1 MNRALKIGLLS
12 VGGCYA
18 AISLAGC
25 KASACPDTAGPD
37 GGTVTRDNCVQLE
50 PTYPYED
57 KPRLSS
63 TKWAT
68 GQAISI
74 KNQNGEV
81 AVSADSTVAD
91 EVQVSGTPFTR
102 DTKDAA
108 GQQSATNRL
117 GAMANPTVTTDVSGV
132 IVSAPGG
139 GVFDGYRLT
148 VHVPAGFD
156 GAIAVTGGAGEVTLH
171 SAAGAKS
178 TTIHNGAGKVT
189 ADNLTGT
196 IDLST
201 GSGDLSVSAT
211 PSGPGNVLHT
221 EVGDINVSI
230 GMANLKISATPEGGM
245 VTFPAAWGMPILSTD
260 MKTSSVTIGDGS
272 GALVATTGLG
282 SIFFQ

>member
-25 KASACPDTAGPD
+25 KATPCPDTIGPD
-37 GGTVTRDNCVQLE
+37 GGTVTHDNCVQLE

-57 KPRLSS
+57 QVRMSS
-63 TKWAT
+63 TGWAS

-74 KNQNGEV
+74 KNQNGDVTV
-81 AVSADSTVAD
+81 AADSTAAG

-102 DTKDAA
+102 DTKDET
-108 GQQSATNRL
+108 GKQNATARL
-117 GAMANPTVTTDVSGV
+117 GKMANPTVITDASGV

-139 GVFDGYRLT
+139 GVDGYRLI
-148 VHVPAGFD
+148 VHIPAAFD
-156 GAIAVTGGAGEVTLH
+156 GAISVTNGAGGVTHH

-178 TTIHNGAGKVT
+178 TTIHTDAGDVT

-196 IDLST
+196 INLSC
-201 GSGDLSVSAT
+201 GAGDLTVSAT
-211 PSGPGNVLHT
+211 PSGPGNVLHSD
-221 EVGDINVSI
+221 VGDINVSI
-230 GMANLKISATPEGGM
+230 GMANLMISATPEGGM
-245 VTFPAAWGMPILSTD
+245 VTFPAAWGMPTLSTD